1 MVHPYILHNDE
12 IRRAEEPA
20 IAPGQIGA
28 LSGWGVFS
36 TMRVARGMLFEF
48 PRHYA
53 RMRHD
58 AELMNVPFP
67 SDPERVERLL
77 LRLVEA
83 NGQTDCTLRVA
94 VMRNKGGLWQAPR
107 IERDYDLFALTASLH
122 NWGRAVRL
130 ALQAHGRYSA
140 SRFSSAKILS
150 WAQNLT
156 MYEEAQRRGFDEVIL
171 LNERGEIS
179 ECTSANLFVAN
190 GNRVR
195 TPPLSS
201 GCLPGVTR
209 EVILKEIQIPGIEIV
224 EETLSPPDLDSADE
238 VFITS
243 TTRDLL
249 SVIDVEGMHIRHEGT
264 ARELLQDAFG
274 HYIDRYVQERQKRF
288 LLPT

>member
-1 MVHPYILHNDE
+1 MVHPYVLHNDQ

-20 IAPGQIGA
+20 IAPGQVGA

-48 PRHYA
+48 PRHFA

-58 AELMNVPFP
+58 AALMNVPFP
-67 SDPERVERLL
+67 ADSDGLERSL

-83 NGQTDCTLRVA
+83 NARRECTLRVA
-94 VMRNKGGLWQAPR
+94 VMRNKGGLWQSPL
-107 IERDYDLFALTASLH
+107 IERDFDLFALTADLH

-130 ALQAHGRYSA
+130 ALEPHGRYSA

-156 MYEEAQRRGFDEVIL
+156 MYEEAHRRGFDEVIL

-179 ECTSANLFVAN
+179 ECTSANLFVAM
-190 GNRVR
+190 GDRVQ

-209 EVILKEIQIPGIEIV
+209 EVILKEIRVPGIDVV
-224 EETLSPPDLDSADE
+224 EERLLPSDLESADE

-249 SVIDVEGMHIRHEGT
+249 SVIEVDGMHIRHEGS
-264 ARELLQDAFG
+264 ARESLQDAFG
-274 HYIDRYVQERQKRF
+274 QYIDQYVTDRQKYF
-288 LLPT
+288 L

>member
-1 MVHPYILHNDE
+1 MVHPYILHNDD
-12 IRRAEEPA
+12 IRAAEEPA

-36 TMRVARGMLFEF
+36 TMRVAHGILFEF

-53 RMRHD
+53 RMQHD
-58 AELMNVPFP
+58 AAVMNVPFP
-67 SDPERVERLL
+67 ADAERLERSL
-77 LRLVEA
+77 MRLVEA
-83 NGQTDCTLRVA
+83 NGHPDCTLRVA
-94 VMRNKGGLWQAPR
+94 VMRNKGGLWQSEK
-107 IERDYDLFALTASLH
+107 IERDYDVIALTAGLH

-130 ALQAHGRYSA
+130 ALEPHGRYSA
-140 SRFSSAKILS
+140 SRFSSVKVLS
-150 WAQNLT
+150 WAHNLT
-156 MYEEAQRRGFDEVIL
+156 MYETARNRGFDEVIL

-179 ECTSANLFVAN
+179 ECTSANLFVAT
-190 GNRVR
+190 GGRVL

-209 EVILKEIQIPGIEIV
+209 EVILKQLRVPGIEVV
-224 EETLSPPDLDSADE
+224 EGTLKPANLDTADE

-249 SVIDVEGMHIRHEGT
+249 SVVEVDGMHIRHDGT

-274 HYIDRYVQERQKRF
+274 HYIDEYVQRRRQV
-288 LLPT
+288 LLL

>member
-1 MVHPYILHNDE
+1 MVHPYILHNDQ
-12 IRRAEEPA
+12 IRPAEEPA
-20 IAPGQIGA
+20 IAPGQVGA

-53 RMRHD
+53 RMQKD
-58 AELMNVPFP
+58 AALMNVPFP
-67 SDPERVERLL
+67 ADADQLERSL

-83 NGQTDCTLRVA
+83 NRKDECTLRVA
-94 VMRNKGGLWQAPR
+94 VMRNKGGLWQSPK
-107 IERDYDLFALTASLH
+107 IERDFDVFALTADLH

-130 ALQAHGRYSA
+130 AMESHGRFAGSK
-140 SRFSSAKILS
+140 FSGAKILS

-156 MYEEAQRRGFDEVIL
+156 MYEEAHRRGFDEVIL

-190 GNRVR
+190 GSRVR
-195 TPPLSS
+195 TPPLDS

-209 EVILKEIQIPGIEIV
+209 EVILHEIHVPGIEVV
-224 EETLSPPDLDSADE
+224 EEVLYPADLDAADE

-249 SVIDVEGMHIRHEGT
+249 SVIAVEGMHIRHAGE
-264 ARELLQDAFG
+264 AREALQTAFG
-274 HYIDRYVQERQKRF
+274 VYIDRYVMDRQKWF
-288 LLPT
+288 LVQK